1 MTGPHDAESV
11 AYWRHLAE
19 QAQAE
24 AALYRGM
31 VGQMKAALWHLVEIY
46 DGVGPRSV
54 VYADLDEAFQAVRAT
69 LARTR

>member
-1 MTGPHDAESV
+1 MTGPHDPDSA

-31 VGQMKAALWHLVEIY
+31 VGQMQRATRELLDIW
-46 DGVGPRSV
+46 DDSTFGVVPNDPLHM
-54 VYADLDEAFQAVRAT
+54 AIEAVRAT